1 MLKEREGYIPFAGY
15 QTYYRVA
22 GECQLGRLPLLVLHG
37 GPGAAHYYLQSLD
50 GIAEKYGRAVIYYDQ
65 ISCGRSKTPPM
76 PERWG
81 CSLFLDELACVRA
94 FLAATFGWDC
104 LHILGQSW
112 GGMLAMMYAIGKP
125 WHEHGHEGLASMVV
139 ASSPASMDLWLHE
152 AIRLRHYLPR
162 EMNEALAQADVD
174 GDYSRPEVRAATAEY
189 YRRHVS
195 KVPEDE
201 RPANLHS
208 PEPDPVGDECYHFM
222 QGMSEF
228 VVTGALSHWSV
239 VGQLPTIDVPTL
251 VTSGAA
257 DECTPLVAKQVAD
270 GIPGAR
276 WELFPDG
283 THWVHGE
290 QPERYNAVVECFL
303 EEHE

>member
-1 MLKEREGYIPFAGY
+1 MLREREGYIPFAGY

-22 GECQLGRLPLLVLHG
+22 GECQPGRLPLLVLHG

-50 GIAEKYGRAVIYYDQ
+50 GIAEKYGRAVVYYDQ

-94 FLAATFGWDC
+94 YLAATFGWDR

-112 GGMLAMMYAIGKP
+112 GGMLGMMYAIGEP

-162 EMNEALAQADVD
+162 EMDEALAQADVD
-174 GDYSRPEVRAATAEY
+174 GDYSRPAVRAATAEY
-189 YRRHVS
+189 YLATSPRFRRTRGPLTS
-195 KVPEDE
+195 TVPS
-201 RPANLHS
+201 RTRWA
-208 PEPDPVGDECYHFM
+208 
-222 QGMSEF
+222 
-228 VVTGALSHWSV
+228 
-239 VGQLPTIDVPTL
+239 
-251 VTSGAA
+251 TSATTSCRA
-257 DECTPLVAKQVAD
+257 
-270 GIPGAR
+270 
-276 WELFPDG
+276 
-283 THWVHGE
+283 
-290 QPERYNAVVECFL
+290 
-303 EEHE
+303 

>member
-1 MLKEREGYIPFAGY
+1 LRDTIP
-15 QTYYRVA
+15 TTEWR
-22 GECQLGRLPLLVLHG
+22 GECQPGRLPLLVLHG

-50 GIAEKYGRAVIYYDQ
+50 GIAERCGRAVVYYDQ
-65 ISCGRSKTPPM
+65 ISCGRSKTPPL
-76 PERWG
+76 PDRWG
-81 CSLFLDELACVRA
+81 CSLFLDELACVREY
-94 FLAATFGWDC
+94 LATNFGWDR
-104 LHILGQSW
+104 LHMLGQSW
-112 GGMLAMMYAIGKP
+112 GGMLAMMYAIGEP
-125 WHEHGHEGLASMVV
+125 WHAHGHDGLTSMVV

-162 EMNEALAQADVD
+162 EMDEALAQADLD
-174 GDYSRPEVRAATAEY
+174 GDYTRPEVRAATAEY

-201 RPANLHS
+201 RPAHLHS

-239 VGQLPTIDVPTL
+239 VDQLPTIDVPTL

-290 QPERYNAVVECFL
+290 QPERYNAVVERFL

>member
-1 MLKEREGYIPFAGY
+1 MLG
-15 QTYYRVA
+15 
-22 GECQLGRLPLLVLHG
+22 
-37 GPGAAHYYLQSLD
+37 
-50 GIAEKYGRAVIYYDQ
+50 
-65 ISCGRSKTPPM
+65 
-76 PERWG
+76 
-81 CSLFLDELACVRA
+81 
-94 FLAATFGWDC
+94 
-104 LHILGQSW
+104 
-112 GGMLAMMYAIGKP
+112 MMYAIGEP

-162 EMNEALAQADVD
+162 EMDEALAQADVD
-174 GDYSRPEVRAATAEY
+174 GDYTRPEVRAATAEY

-201 RPANLHS
+201 RPANLRS

-239 VGQLPTIDVPTL
+239 VDQLPTIDVPTL

-276 WELFPDG
+276 GSSSRWHALG
-283 THWVHGE
+283 ARRA
-290 QPERYNAVVECFL
+290 QPERYNAVVERFL
-303 EEHE
+303 EEHEVAPAAPAVPAASEAPAAAQVAPATTPSL

>member
-1 MLKEREGYIPFAGY
+1 MLREREGYIPFAGY

-22 GECQLGRLPLLVLHG
+22 GECQPGRLPLLVLHG

-50 GIAEKYGRAVIYYDQ
+50 GIAEKYGRAVVYYDQ
-65 ISCGRSKTPPM
+65 ISCGRSRTPPM

-94 FLAATFGWDC
+94 YLAATFGWDR

-112 GGMLAMMYAIGKP
+112 GGMLGMMYAIGEP

-162 EMNEALAQADVD
+162 EMDEALAQADVD

-239 VGQLPTIDVPTL
+239 ADQLPTIDVPTL

-290 QPERYNAVVECFL
+290 QPERYNAVVERFL

>member
-1 MLKEREGYIPFAGY
+1 MEDREGYIPFAGY
-15 QTYYRVA
+15 QTYYRIA
-22 GECQLGRLPLLVLHG
+22 GKCKDGKKPLLVLHG
-37 GPGAAHYYLQSLD
+37 GPGAAHYYLQTLD

-65 ISCGRSKTPPM
+65 MSCGKSVTPPL
-76 PERWG
+76 PDKWSEEF
-81 CSLFLDELACVRA
+81 FLDELRNVRDA
-94 FLAATFGWDC
+94 LGLDEV
-104 LHILGQSW
+104 HILGQSW
-112 GGMLAMMYAIGKP
+112 GGMLAMMYAL
-125 WHEHGHEGLASMVV
+125 EHPSGLLSMIV

-152 AIRLRHYLPR
+152 AIRLRGYLPEDMR
-162 EMNEALAQADVD
+162 DALAQADVD
-174 GDYSRPEVRAATAEY
+174 GNYDRPEVKAASAEY

-195 KVPEDE
+195 LIPENE
-201 RPANLHS
+201 RPDGLHN
-208 PEPDPVGDECYHFM
+208 PGPDPVGDECYHFM

-228 VVTGALSHWSV
+228 VVTGKLSHWDIS
-239 VGQLPTIDVPTL
+239 GRLSEIDTPTL

-290 QPERYNAVVECFL
+290 QKDRYNATVEAFV
-303 EEHE
+303 EQHE